1 MSKILIID
9 DEEDSR
15 IMLSEILESEG
26 HEVIEARDGREGL
39 EEIRRSRPDMVFL
52 DMRMPEMDGLQV
64 LEVLRSEKNEELRT
78 TPVIVLTG
86 LDSSHQVIDSLEE
99 GANDYITKPFNVEE
113 LLARLGVQLR
123 VQKLEREIRESERRY
138 RTMFERSADPMVLL
152 DESGKILQ
160 ANQAAALLLDSSPE
174 KLTSIPVQELVT
186 TSGSAEFEA
195 ALVGAFEGSKIPI
208 FESHLVP
215 LKGNPLPVDIDL
227 HTIEIQNRRNLLL
240 HIRDIRW
247 RKATQVWSNMVFEFI
262 GDAIFITDGRGI
274 ILLASRSAADMT
286 RYSQNEIVGL
296 DIAKLHP
303 EETIRQWKEQYFS
316 NLREGHSMVYEGELR
331 KKDGNKIPVEWVLA
345 LFLVDGE
352 EFLIGVA
359 RDLTERKLLEEQLRQ
374 TQKMKAI
381 GQLAGGI
388 AHEFNNL
395 LQVILGYSE
404 LLRNRPSVEEPIRG
418 EVAEIQKAGER
429 AASLTQRLLA
439 FSRRQVLMPTMLD
452 FNAVVTRMDAMLRR
466 LIGDQIQMIT
476 ELPQGLER
484 VKADPGQ
491 IEEVILN
498 LVVNARDAMPEG
510 GKLTIGTENVKL
522 GDDYCRDHPEI
533 QPGSYV
539 MLTVK
544 DTGTGMDD
552 RTLSRLFEPF
562 FTTKQPGEGPGL
574 GLAAV
579 HGVLAQSGGSISVSS
594 QLGKGSTFN
603 VYLPAVEEAPTVE
616 VQPEVL
622 LSELPTG
629 EETVLVVEDEDM
641 IRDMVQRALTICGYS
656 VLEATSGEDA
666 LQVNEQHDGRVHL
679 VISDVMMPQMNG
691 RELAERL
698 EPLQPG
704 VKVLYISGY
713 TNDEVVRQ
721 GVLDESMAFLQK
733 PFGLENLARTVR
745 EILDEND

>member
-1 MSKILIID
+1 
-9 DEEDSR
+9 
-15 IMLSEILESEG
+15 
-26 HEVIEARDGREGL
+26 
-39 EEIRRSRPDMVFL
+39 
-52 DMRMPEMDGLQV
+52 
-64 LEVLRSEKNEELRT
+64 
-78 TPVIVLTG
+78 
-86 LDSSHQVIDSLEE
+86 
-99 GANDYITKPFNVEE
+99 
-113 LLARLGVQLR
+113 
-123 VQKLEREIRESERRY
+123 
-138 RTMFERSADPMVLL
+138 
-152 DESGKILQ
+152 
-160 ANQAAALLLDSSPE
+160 
-174 KLTSIPVQELVT
+174 
-186 TSGSAEFEA
+186 
-195 ALVGAFEGSKIPI
+195 
-208 FESHLVP
+208 
-215 LKGNPLPVDIDL
+215 
-227 HTIEIQNRRNLLL
+227 
-240 HIRDIRW
+240 
-247 RKATQVWSNMVFEFI
+247 
-262 GDAIFITDGRGI
+262 
-274 ILLASRSAADMT
+274 
-286 RYSQNEIVGL
+286 
-296 DIAKLHP
+296 
-303 EETIRQWKEQYFS
+303 
-316 NLREGHSMVYEGELR
+316 
-331 KKDGNKIPVEWVLA
+331 
-345 LFLVDGE
+345 
-352 EFLIGVA
+352 
-359 RDLTERKLLEEQLRQ
+359 
-374 TQKMKAI
+374 
-381 GQLAGGI
+381 
-388 AHEFNNL
+388 
-395 LQVILGYSE
+395 
-404 LLRNRPSVEEPIRG
+404 
-418 EVAEIQKAGER
+418 
-429 AASLTQRLLA
+429 
-439 FSRRQVLMPTMLD
+439 
-452 FNAVVTRMDAMLRR
+452 
-466 LIGDQIQMIT
+466 MIT

-603 VYLPAVEEAPTVE
+603 MYLPAVEEAPTVE
-616 VQPEVL
+616 IQPEVL

-656 VLEATSGEDA
+656 VLEATSGEEA
-666 LQVNEQHDGRVHL
+666 LRVNEQHDGRVHL
-679 VISDVMMPQMNG
+679 IISDVMMPQMNG

-721 GVLDESMAFLQK
+721 GVLDENMAFLQK